1 MRFGPTSLQVSSVL
15 AKGLRRPKLRADL
28 RISEQTVAGETSYVI
43 KVFETNSYNRYGA
56 TEYELLTLCDGTRTP
71 AEIAEEL
78 NKRHPDEPLEEAEV
92 LEFLDGVEPAMWERP
107 LGEKNLAVLARI
119 RDERKSRI
127 DQSNVLYLSFKAWDP
142 DKVLSK
148 LDPYLGWM
156 FTPGFVLFSIALFI
170 ATLYLLASDWTRIQ
184 NDTLALYSFEG
195 KTAYDIWAFWFLL
208 LGLGGIHEFGHG
220 LTCKHFGGEVHQMG
234 FMLIYFTP
242 AFYTDTTDILLF
254 DRGSRRQWVIF
265 AGMWIELVVCG
276 IATLIWHFTLPG
288 SLTNDLAYKTLL
300 LSGISGTLLNLD
312 PLIKADGYYALSQY
326 LSIDNLREDSFA
338 YLRAW
343 ARKYLLREDL
353 DLPAASRR
361 QRRIYL
367 VYGII
372 ALIYGVALLTLFI
385 VFVKNVLVSRL
396 GGWGYPLTA
405 VVAYFLTR
413 KGLRKTLP
421 AIRAW
426 VREKKEEYMAWKI
439 TRAQQIGFLGVLLV
453 VFLPPVPSKV
463 VTDFVLEPGK
473 DARIRA
479 EIPGAV
485 RQVLVRQGDEVKAGQ
500 VLAILGNPE
509 IEADAQVLTQQLA
522 LADGQVRNAQGRS
535 DLDKAAV
542 AVRERARLQK
552 ELAVAQRRVEALEI
566 RAPFDGA
573 VKTPELEQRVGEFL
587 AAGDEFCQVVNR
599 GNMKARILVRDAE
612 LEQVRLG
619 APVQVKVRSFPYR
632 TYYGRVEQILP
643 AATSDRPVSQPQKFE
658 RMGQELTN
666 YFAVVMD
673 FPNPDAFLRE
683 GMKGTAKIS
692 GKSYPLA
699 WQAGR
704 GMWRWLRSQIW

>member
-1 MRFGPTSLQVSSVL
+1 MRFGPTSLQISSVL

-28 RISEQTVAGETSYVI
+28 RISEQTIGGETSYVI

-56 TEYELLTLCDGTRTP
+56 SEYELLTLCDGTRTP

-92 LEFLDGVEPAMWERP
+92 LEFLDGVEPAMWEQT

-127 DQSNVLYLSFKAWDP
+127 DQSNVLYMSFKAWDP

-156 FTPGFVLFSIALFI
+156 FTSGFVFFSVVLFI
-170 ATLYLLASDWTRIQ
+170 VTLYLLASDWTRIQ
-184 NDTLALYSFEG
+184 NDTLALYSFSG
-195 KTAYDIWAFWFLL
+195 KTAYDIWVFWFLIL
-208 LGLGGIHEFGHG
+208 ALGGIHEFGHG

-312 PLIKADGYYALSQY
+312 PLIKADGYYALSQF
-326 LSIDNLREDSFA
+326 LSMDNLREDSFA
-338 YLRAW
+338 YLQAW
-343 ARKYLLREDL
+343 ARKYVLRDDM

-361 QRRIYL
+361 QRRVYL
-367 VYGII
+367 VYGIV
-372 ALIYGVALLTLFI
+372 ALIYGVALITLSI

-396 GGWGYPLTA
+396 GSWGYPLTG
-405 VVAYFLTR
+405 VVAYFLMR
-413 KGLRKTLP
+413 KRLRKTLP
-421 AIRAW
+421 AVRAW
-426 VREKKEEYMAWKI
+426 VREKKEEYMAWKV
-439 TRAQQIGFLGVLLV
+439 TRAQQVGFLGVLLV
-453 VFLPPVPSKV
+453 VLLPPVPSKV
-463 VTDFVLEPGK
+463 VSDLVLEPGK

-479 EIPGAV
+479 EVPGLV

-500 VLAILGNPE
+500 VLALLGNPE

-535 DLDKAAV
+535 DPDKAAV

-552 ELAVAQRRVEALEI
+552 QLAVAQRKVEALEI
-566 RAPFDGA
+566 RALLDGV
-573 VKTPELEQRVGEFL
+573 VKTSEVEQKAGEYL

-599 GNMKARILVRDAE
+599 NQMKARILVRDSE
-612 LEQVRLG
+612 LEQVRPG
-619 APVQVKVRSFPYR
+619 APVEVKVRPFPYR
-632 TYYGRVEQILP
+632 TYSGSVEQIVP
-643 AATSDRPVSQPQKFE
+643 AAAPDRPVAQPQKFE

-673 FPNPDAFLRE
+673 FPNRDASLRE
-683 GMKGTAKIS
+683 GMTGTAKIS

-704 GMWRWLRSQIW
+704 GVWRWLRSQIW

>member
-28 RISEQTVAGETSYVI
+28 RISEQTIASETSYVI
-43 KVFETNSYNRYGA
+43 KVFETNSYNRYGSS
-56 TEYELLTLCDGTRTP
+56 EYELLTLCDGTRTP
-71 AEIAEEL
+71 AEMAEEL
-78 NKRHPDEPLEEAEV
+78 SKRHPNEPLEEAEV

-127 DQSNVLYLSFKAWDP
+127 DQSNVLYISFKAWDP

-156 FTPGFVLFSIALFI
+156 FTPGFVLFSVGLFI
-170 ATLYLLASDWTRIQ
+170 ATLYLLGSDWTRIQ
-184 NDTLALYSFEG
+184 NDTLALYSFNG
-195 KTAYDIWAFWFLL
+195 KTAYDIWVFWFLL
-208 LGLGGIHEFGHG
+208 FGLGGIHEFGHG

-234 FMLIYFTP
+234 FMLIYFMP

-276 IATLIWHFTLPG
+276 VATLIWHFTLPG

-343 ARKYLLREDL
+343 ARKYVLRNDL
-353 DLPAASRR
+353 DLPPASRR

-367 VYGII
+367 VYGIV

-405 VVAYFLTR
+405 VVAYLLTR

-439 TRAQQIGFLGVLLV
+439 TRAQQVGFLGVLLV
-453 VFLPPVPSKV
+453 VLLPPVPSKV
-463 VTDFVLEPGK
+463 ATDFVLEPGK

-479 EIPGAV
+479 EVPGAV

-500 VLAILGNPE
+500 VVALLGNPE
-509 IEADAQVLTQQLA
+509 IEADAQVLMQQLA

-535 DLDKAAV
+535 DLDRAAV

-552 ELAVAQRRVEALEI
+552 QMAVAQRKLDALEI
-566 RAPFDGA
+566 RAPFNGV
-573 VKTPELEQRVGEFL
+573 VKTPEVEQRAGEYL
-587 AAGDEFCQVVNR
+587 AAGEEFCQVVDR
-599 GNMKARILVRDAE
+599 GNMKARILVRDSQ

-619 APVQVKVRSFPYR
+619 APVQVKVRPFPYR
-632 TYYGRVEQILP
+632 VYSGRVEQILP
-643 AATSDRPVSQPQKFE
+643 AAAVDRPVSQPQKFE

-673 FPNPDAFLRE
+673 FPNRDASLRE
-683 GMKGTAKIS
+683 GMTGTAKIS

-704 GMWRWLRSQIW
+704 GIWRWLRSQIW